1 MKGFKVALLVGFS
14 FVCYNANAVVSEE
27 QQQWVE
33 QAFSDLNSNNDG
45 TKVLWQYSQQTVMP
59 DMTRIEQFNASLPET
74 ERWSLVSENGDTP
87 GKKRLTEYRERQQ
100 DLHEDK
106 DETSYELA
114 FSDLIDLS
122 TLVFVGEDD
131 NNMSF
136 TFTPNIDEL
145 ENNALAGVLYLD
157 KTSKHLRKILIRNT
171 DEINP
176 AFSVTLTKFELELS
190 FDVFE
195 GLVMPAHTST
205 TIMGTAAI
213 FKSLD
218 SVQTVTYSDYK
229 ILNNPQT

>member
-1 MKGFKVALLVGFS
+1 MKGFQIALLIGFS
-14 FVCYNANAVVSEE
+14 LVCYHANAQVSEE

-33 QAFSDLNSNNDG
+33 QALNDLNSNNDH

-59 DMTRIEQFNASLPET
+59 DMTRIEQFNASLPEA
-74 ERWSLVSENGDTP
+74 ERWRLVSENGDAP
-87 GKKRLTEYRERQQ
+87 SKERLTEYRERQQ
-100 DLHEDK
+100 ELETDK

-131 NNMSF
+131 INLSF
-136 TFTPNIDEL
+136 TFTPSIDEL
-145 ENNALAGVLYLD
+145 DNNALAGVLYLD
-157 KTSKHLRKILIRNT
+157 KTSKHLRKILISNT
-171 DEINP
+171 DELNP
-176 AFSVTLTKFELELS
+176 AFSVTLTTFELELR

-205 TIMGTAAI
+205 TISGTAAI

-218 SVQTVTYSDYK
+218 SIQTVTYSDYK
-229 ILNNPQT
+229 VLNKPQT